1 VVAVI
6 KLAIISPNPRIVD
19 LLTDSL
25 SGLAALDTIL
35 QLDQYPS
42 ADQTDHLAAA
52 ARGAILLLDY
62 ADFPQAQQLA
72 ATFDSSAHQITV
84 IAVFADEPSKDHL
97 MELMQVGIR
106 EVIAPPFRR
115 SEICETV
122 KRIAEKAG
130 GNTAGFH
137 NGEIHAF
144 LPAKPGAGATTICC
158 SVAAAIARLTNRRT
172 LLLDFDM
179 KLGVTSFLLK
189 LDGSHSVADALAQ
202 STRLD
207 DDLWQKLVVERDKL
221 EILGSAPTQA
231 NESFADGDYTAVLSH
246 AQRIYA
252 TTCVDLPGNMDSHEI
267 ETLRRAARIYLV
279 CTGDV
284 TGLHVAQRKL
294 ALLNE
299 LQIPAAVWIVLN
311 LTGRHGN
318 LSAADIEHVL
328 QTSVRFTLPCDEAGV
343 SMSVQRGIP
352 IMGRSALA
360 IRIEEIAQKICSLPK
375 PSAQPRPTSKF
386 RDYLSIS
393 PVRSLL
399 WQ

>member
-1 VVAVI
+1 VI
-6 KLAIISPNPRIVD
+6 KLAIISPNSRIVD
-19 LLTDSL
+19 ILTDSL
-25 SGLAALDTIL
+25 SGLAALDAIL

-42 ADQTDHLAAA
+42 ADQIDQLAAA
-52 ARGAILLLDY
+52 ARGSVLLLDC
-62 ADFPQAQQLA
+62 ADFQQAQQLA
-72 ATFDSSAHQITV
+72 ATFDSSPHQITV
-84 IAVFADEPSKDHL
+84 VAVFAEEPSRNQL

-106 EVIAPPFRR
+106 EVIGPPFRR

-122 KRIAEKAG
+122 KRMAEKAEG
-130 GNTAGFH
+130 KTAGVFT
-137 NGEIHAF
+137 GEIHAF

-189 LDGSHSVADALAQ
+189 LDGTHSVADALAQ
-202 STRLD
+202 SDRLD
-207 DDLWQKLVVERDKL
+207 DDLWQKLIVQRDKL
-221 EILGSAPTQA
+221 EILGSSPTQA
-231 NESFADGDYTAVLSH
+231 HESFADRDYTAVLGH
-246 AQRIYA
+246 AQSIYA
-252 TTCVDLPGNMDSHEI
+252 TICVDLPGNMDSHEI
-267 ETLRRAARIYLV
+267 ETLRRATRIYLV

-299 LQIPAAVWIVLN
+299 LQVSAAVCIVLN
-311 LTGRHGN
+311 LTGRNGN
-318 LSAADIEHVL
+318 LSAADIEQVL
-328 QTSVRFTLPCDEAGV
+328 QMSVRFTLPCDEAGV
-343 SMSVQRGIP
+343 SMAVQRGNP

-375 PSAQPRPTSKF
+375 PTAQPRPASKF
-386 RDYLSIS
+386 RDYISIS